1 MEPSQRS
8 VVIENDATVLGVS
21 FEIHEP
27 ICTDKYVRSE
37 IETPYET
44 KKTLYLENEKHRRR
58 NFFRNG
64 LKDLVKTTPYGNSE
78 RTCGQSTITVRFPRC
93 PIYCEVNS
101 SAGSLYSL
109 HLVEEG
115 RGKDVRLEFRHSEL
129 FLIIEALS
137 RLLPINIEEPEMGI
151 DVPVWGGRDLIRIC
165 VVIKKRPNGDFE
177 FIGLALTQV
186 NLSESR
192 RRVRSV
198 GFSEKTIPVI
208 PVEGLRVSST
218 NVRSFMYLLQ
228 RANESI
234 NLHWEIAAQQY
245 ATFKMAAKR
254 TRLNPSYT
262 KEDYYW
268 YVIEAFYSLEVKWRD
283 QIPAYYVLGDF
294 LKGYLCEDYCIYYS
308 GTCDCERCSLHPQ
321 NRMVDF

>member
-8 VVIENDATVLGVS
+8 VVIENNMAVLGVS
-21 FEIHEP
+21 FEILEP
-27 ICTDKYVRSE
+27 ISTDKYVRSE

-44 KKTLYLENEKHRRR
+44 KKTLYLEIEKHRRR

-64 LKDLVKTTPYGNSE
+64 KKDLVQTTAYANCE
-78 RTCGQSTITVRFPRC
+78 RTRGQSTITVRYPRC
-93 PIYCEVNS
+93 PVYCEVNS
-101 SAGSLYSL
+101 SAGSLYSV

-137 RLLPINIEEPEMGI
+137 HLLPINIEEPEMGI

-186 NLSESR
+186 NLSENR

-208 PVEGLRVSST
+208 PVDGLLVSST
-218 NVRSFMYLLQ
+218 NVRSFMHLL
-228 RANESI
+228 RKANESI

-254 TRLNPSYT
+254 TCLNPLYT

-268 YVIEAFYSLEVKWRD
+268 YVMEAFYSLEVEWQD

-294 LKGYLCEDYCIYYS
+294 LKDYLCEEYCLYYCANCN
-308 GTCDCERCSLHPQ
+308 CDLCSLHPQ
-321 NRMVDF
+321 NRMDDF